1 MIIQKI
7 IENDLTSYK
16 ILIDNFPGGNSG
28 EDVNLSENNAIT
40 TMAKLL
46 KDKDVF
52 IRSIDGGTSEND
64 LATFC
69 EVVINTNIN
78 VDDIFK

>member
-40 TMAKLL
+40 T
-46 KDKDVF
+46 
-52 IRSIDGGTSEND
+52 D